1 MLLVQVPYYD
11 YALDLILDS
20 ESPSNE
26 ILTEEQHEL
35 VRHHH
40 LQHVAVLTLPGG
52 PLPGKPK
59 QGASHAI
66 TPPIK
71 PCCASAR

>member
-1 MLLVQVPYYD
+1 MPYYD

-35 VRHHH
+35 VRH
-40 LQHVAVLTLPGG
+40 LLSHVGL
-52 PLPGKPK
+52 
-59 QGASHAI
+59 
-66 TPPIK
+66 
-71 PCCASAR
+71 C